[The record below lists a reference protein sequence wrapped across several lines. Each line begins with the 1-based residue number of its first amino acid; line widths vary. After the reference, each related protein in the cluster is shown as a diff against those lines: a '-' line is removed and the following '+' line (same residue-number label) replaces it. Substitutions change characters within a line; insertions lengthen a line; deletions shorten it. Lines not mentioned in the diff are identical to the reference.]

1 MTTTNNLTL
10 KIDEKIQNYAKI
22 YASLLSDD
30 YQRRRAYASLVA
42 LYAFVDILDPTYNVQ
57 KSMTLFRN
65 PQINEQYEISDI
77 YINGWHIDVRVVT
90 GGDAV
95 LLPKIHYDNDIV
107 PDYYVVVKVDSTLQ
121 NAELLGAID
130 AKNVEKEAFDYHY
143 YSAGFSSLISYKDFL
158 AKIEQEKVVSLSEE
172 EHELFRN
179 SYLALLDNNLDKT
192 TKNKVLKHL
201 FECSVCRTE
210 FCCFTGFEMVCS
222 NSSKYPEILD
232 DHTLGYI
239 GAQNA
244 DDTKYEGKEETIYIG
259 SDENVPENNVSE
271 LVENKVEN
279 DDATVSAILDDLFDI
294 DEGQIEEE
302 VEDVVENEE
311 ISENVPTQND
321 EISSLDDILEEVAAS
336 SNINVEEKEQNVEET
351 IKEEK
356 DLVIENNEETD
367 KDLQLIDDTVF
378 LDVPSKYPEE
388 NTDGGEMQ
396 IIEDEEVNP
405 YEKNE
410 DINVLSDEK
419 HENIN
424 ENDEILV
431 ISKDDDND
439 LVELVS
445 ENDNA
450 IVEENE
456 NSEIET
462 IEDEIQ
468 EVYPSNEEL
477 IINDSE
483 PNEIESIDDE
493 IIDEATMLSKEEPVQ
508 KVIVDYDEFGEPIYS
523 YITEIDENQNDD
535 DAFEIKEEEFEE
547 YPEEEKVSEIE
558 DISDSEEEEE
568 EYESVYSDDVDE
580 TEKSEDLEEENEV
593 EESDD
598 NVETEEYEE
607 EQDEHIDEKQS
618 IENEEDNVEENSE
631 EELLDETS
639 AEKMEDDESEMQNYN
654 DENNEEVENEEYED
668 EEDEYEE
675 RKSSNPLAL
684 IISILVLLGLAG
696 GGAFYFL
703 TKGKS
708 AEEPTNIDTV
718 NENVIESV
726 ENPAVNDM
734 FEQPVVNPQEV
745 PTVENQEQLSN
756 EDVLPELPTV
766 KNNVSLPELT
776 ESDLIKP
783 QQRRSNGDVNKT
795 IVNAFATSQSPV
807 SLRALNWFC
816 ASSLFSDMN
825 FKNYLQTIDDSL
837 KQNLKSN
844 FMNLVEAAPKDS
856 VAAKFAIDNRGNLKK
871 VIISETSGSEEI
883 DNVVLQSINETF
895 EREKS
900 QILNDTELKQDM
912 YYLKVV
918 IKL

>member
-22 YASLLSDD
+22 YASLLSDE
-30 YQRRRAYASLVA
+30 YQRKRAYASLVA
-42 LYAFVDILDPTYNVQ
+42 LYAFVDILEPSYNVQ

-65 PQINEQYEISDI
+65 PQINEQYEIADI
-77 YINGWHIDVRVVT
+77 YVNGWHIDVRVVT

-95 LLPKIHYDNDIV
+95 LIPKIHYDSDIV

-121 NAELLGAID
+121 NAELIGAID

-143 YSAGFSSLISYKDFL
+143 YSVGFSSLISYKDL
-158 AKIEQEKVVSLSEE
+158 LSKLEQEKVVSLSEE

-179 SYLALLDNNLDKT
+179 SYLTLLDNNLDKT

-232 DHTLGYI
+232 DHTLGYV
-239 GAQNA
+239 GAQNVENS
-244 DDTKYEGKEETIYIG
+244 KYVGKEETIYIG
-259 SDENVPENNVSE
+259 SDNDDVEDNVSDI
-271 LVENKVEN
+271 VEDKSESNE
-279 DDATVSAILDDLFDI
+279 ATVSAILDDLFDI
-294 DEGQIEEE
+294 DEGQIEE
-302 VEDVVENEE
+302 DVENVESEE
-311 ISENVPTQND
+311 ENLENASNQND

-336 SNINVEEKEQNVEET
+336 SNINVEEKEQNKEEE
-351 IKEEK
+351 IKEDK
-356 DLVIENNEETD
+356 DLIIEDNAETD
-367 KDLQLIDDTVF
+367 KELQLIEDSVF
-378 LDVPSKYPEE
+378 LDVPSKYPEIVA
-388 NTDGGEMQ
+388 DDGEMH
-396 IIEDEEVNP
+396 IIADENVNP

-410 DINVLSDEK
+410 DINVLSDEEK
-419 HENIN
+419 ENA
-424 ENDEILV
+424 EEKEEILV
-431 ISKDDDND
+431 LSEEDDGD
-439 LVELVS
+439 LVEIIS
-445 ENDNA
+445 DEDNA
-450 IVEENE
+450 IVEEKE

-462 IEDEIQ
+462 IQDEIQ
-468 EVYPSNEEL
+468 EVYPTDEEL
-477 IINDSE
+477 IIND
-483 PNEIESIDDE
+483 NESNEFENIEDE

-508 KVIVDYDEFGEPIYS
+508 KVIVDYDDFGEPIYS
-523 YITEIDENQNDD
+523 YITEIDENQNNDD
-535 DAFEIKEEEFEE
+535 SFEIKEEEFEE
-547 YPEEEKVSEIE
+547 YPDEEEKVSEIE
-558 DISDSEEEEE
+558 DISDLDEEE
-568 EYESVYSDDVDE
+568 EYESVYSSEDAEDE
-580 TEKSEDLEEENEV
+580 TSNDAGDV
-593 EESDD
+593 EEID
-598 NVETEEYEE
+598 NDTETEEYEE
-607 EQDEHIDEKQS
+607 ENTNEEQT
-618 IENEEDNVEENSE
+618 IENEENNDDENSE
-631 EELLDETS
+631 EESLEENS
-639 AEKMEDDESEMQNYN
+639 VEKMEEDETEMQNYEE
-654 DENNEEVENEEYED
+654 ENNQYEENDDEEYED
-668 EEDEYEE
+668 DEEEYEE
-675 RKSSNPLAL
+675 RKSSNPLAI

-696 GGAFYFL
+696 GGVFYFL
-703 TKGKS
+703 TKSKS
-708 AEEPTNIDTV
+708 SEETTNFDTV
-718 NENVIESV
+718 NENVIETV

-734 FEQPVVNPQEV
+734 FEQPVVTPQE
-745 PTVENQEQLSN
+745 TATIENQGQSTP
-756 EDVLPELPTV
+756 EDILPELPTV
-766 KNNVSLPELT
+766 KNNVTMPELT

-795 IVNAFATSQSPV
+795 IVNAFATNQSPV

-844 FMNLVEAAPKDS
+844 FMNLVEAAPNDS
-856 VAAKFAIDNRGNLKK
+856 VAAKFAVDNRGNLKK

-883 DNVVLQSINETF
+883 DNVVLQSIKETF

>member
-1 MTTTNNLTL
+1 MTTTNLML
-10 KIDEKIQNYAKI
+10 KIDEKVQNYAKI

-30 YQRRRAYASLVA
+30 YQRKRAYASLVA
-42 LYAFVDILDPTYNVQ
+42 LYAFVDILEPSYSVQ

-65 PQINEQYEISDI
+65 PQLNEQYEISDI
-77 YINGWHIDVRVVT
+77 YVNGWHIDVRVVT

-121 NAELLGAID
+121 NAELLGVID

-158 AKIEQEKVVSLSEE
+158 AKIEQEKVVSHSEE
-172 EHELFRN
+172 DHELFRN

-222 NSSKYPEILD
+222 NSSKYPEILE

-244 DDTKYEGKEETIYIG
+244 DDTKYAGKEETIYIG
-259 SDENVPENNVSE
+259 SDDNDLEDNVSE
-271 LVENKVEN
+271 IVENKVEN
-279 DDATVSAILDDLFDI
+279 EEATVSAILDDLFDI
-294 DEGQIEEE
+294 DEGQIAEE
-302 VEDVVENEE
+302 VAEHATENEDVL
-311 ISENVPTQND
+311 ENVPTKND

-336 SNINVEEKEQNVEET
+336 SNISAEEKEQNIEET
-351 IKEEK
+351 ITEEK
-356 DLVIENNEETD
+356 DLIIDNNDETD
-367 KDLQLIDDTVF
+367 KELQLIDDSVF
-378 LDVPSKYPEE
+378 LDTPSKSSEE
-388 NTDGGEMQ
+388 NANDADIH
-396 IIEDEEVNP
+396 IISDEEVDP
-405 YEKNE
+405 YTKNE
-410 DINVLSDEK
+410 DINLLSAEK
-419 HENIN
+419 QENVN

-431 ISKDDDND
+431 LSEDDEGD

-445 ENDNA
+445 DKDNA
-450 IVEENE
+450 IVEEKE

-462 IEDEIQ
+462 IEDELQ
-468 EVYPSNEEL
+468 EVYPTDEEL

-483 PNEIESIDDE
+483 PSEIENIDDE
-493 IIDEATMLSKEEPVQ
+493 IIDEATMLSTEEPVQ

-523 YITEIDENQNDD
+523 YITEVDENQDD
-535 DAFEIKEEEFEE
+535 DSFEIKEEEFEE
-547 YPEEEKVSEIE
+547 YPEEDKVSEIE
-558 DISDSEEEEE
+558 DISDSSEEEE
-568 EYESVYSDDVDE
+568 EYESVYSDDDNE
-580 TEKSEDLEEENEV
+580 TEKIEDLEEEQ
-593 EESDD
+593 ESEKSD
-598 NVETEEYEE
+598 NDVETEGYEE
-607 EQDEHIDEKQS
+607 ENIDEEQNIK
-618 IENEEDNVEENSE
+618 NEEDGNEEDSE
-631 EELLDETS
+631 EELLEETS
-639 AEKMEDDESEMQNYN
+639 TEKMEDDESEMQNYD
-654 DENNEEVENEEYED
+654 DENNEELENEEYE
-668 EEDEYEE
+668 EEEYEYEE

-684 IISILVLLGLAG
+684 IISILVFLGLAG

-708 AEEPTNIDTV
+708 AEESTNIDTV
-718 NENVIESV
+718 SENVVESV
-726 ENPAVNDM
+726 ENSAVNDM

-745 PTVENQEQLSN
+745 AIVENQEQMPV
-756 EDVLPELPTV
+756 EDVLPALPTA
-766 KNNVSLPELT
+766 KSNISLPELT

-783 QQRRSNGDVNKT
+783 QQRHSNGDVNKT
-795 IVNAFATSQSPV
+795 IVNAFATNQSPV

-844 FMNLVEAAPKDS
+844 FMNLVEAAPNDS

-871 VIISETSGSEEI
+871 VIISETSGSDEI
-883 DNVVLQSINETF
+883 DNVVLQSIKETF

>member
-22 YASLLSDD
+22 YASLLSDE
-30 YQRRRAYASLVA
+30 YQRKRAYASLVA
-42 LYAFVDILDPTYNVQ
+42 LYAFVDILEPSYSVQ

-95 LLPKIHYDNDIV
+95 LLPKVHYDNDIV
-107 PDYYVVVKVDSTLQ
+107 PDYYVVVKVDSSLQ
-121 NAELLGAID
+121 NAELLGVID

-143 YSAGFSSLISYKDFL
+143 YSVGFSSLISYKDFL
-158 AKIEQEKVVSLSEE
+158 TKLEQEKVVSHSEE

-244 DDTKYEGKEETIYIG
+244 DDTKYAGKEETIYIG
-259 SDENVPENNVSE
+259 ADEDASAENVSE
-271 LVENKVEN
+271 IVEDKVAN
-279 DDATVSAILDDLFDI
+279 DEATVSAILDDLFDI
-294 DEGQIEEE
+294 DEGQIE
-302 VEDVVENEE
+302 DDVENLESEE
-311 ISENVPTQND
+311 ENSENASNQND

-336 SNINVEEKEQNVEET
+336 SNINVEEKEQNEEET
-351 IKEEK
+351 INEDK
-356 DLVIENNEETD
+356 DLIIEDNIETD
-367 KDLQLIDDTVF
+367 KELQLIEDSVF
-378 LDVPSKYPEE
+378 LDVPSKYPEIVE
-388 NTDGGEMQ
+388 DDGEMH
-396 IIEDEEVNP
+396 IIADENVNP
-405 YEKNE
+405 YEQNE
-410 DINVLSDEK
+410 DINVLSDEEK
-419 HENIN
+419 ENVD
-424 ENDEILV
+424 EKEEILV
-431 ISKDDDND
+431 LSEEDDGD
-439 LVELVS
+439 LVEIIS
-445 ENDNA
+445 DEDNT
-450 IVEENE
+450 IVEEKE

-462 IEDEIQ
+462 IQDEIQ
-468 EVYPSNEEL
+468 DAYPTDEEL

-508 KVIVDYDEFGEPIYS
+508 KVIVDYDDFGEPIYS

-535 DAFEIKEEEFEE
+535 DSFEIKEEEFEE
-547 YPEEEKVSEIE
+547 YTDDEEKVSEIE
-558 DISDSEEEEE
+558 DISDDSEEEE
-568 EYESVYSDDVDE
+568 EYESVYSSEEAENETSNEESGVEE
-580 TEKSEDLEEENEV
+580 TEND
-593 EESDD
+593 
-598 NVETEEYEE
+598 VETEEYDEENTNE
-607 EQDEHIDEKQS
+607 EQT
-618 IENEEDNVEENSE
+618 IENEENNDDENSE
-631 EELLDETS
+631 EESLEENS
-639 AEKMEDDESEMQNYN
+639 IEKMEDDETEMQNYEEEDNQYEEN
-654 DENNEEVENEEYED
+654 DDEEYED
-668 EEDEYEE
+668 DGEEYEEE
-675 RKSSNPLAL
+675 RKSSNPLAI

-696 GGAFYFL
+696 GGVFYFL
-703 TKGKS
+703 TKGK
-708 AEEPTNIDTV
+708 ATEETTNVDTV

-734 FEQPVVNPQEV
+734 FEQPVVTPQE
-745 PTVENQEQLSN
+745 TVTIENQGQSAP
-756 EDVLPELPTV
+756 EDILPELPTV
-766 KNNVSLPELT
+766 KNNVTMPELT

-783 QQRRSNGDVNKT
+783 KQRRSNGDVNKT
-795 IVNAFATSQSPV
+795 IVNAFATNQSPV

-844 FMNLVEAAPKDS
+844 FMNLVEAAPNDS
-856 VAAKFAIDNRGNLKK
+856 VAAKFAVDNRGNLKK